1 MMLHFQQQMLR
12 YLALTTFV
20 FALSISTMVAQTR
33 TITGKITA
41 SSDGTGIPGVNIQV
55 KGTQKGT
62 SSNASGTY
70 SLEVSG
76 ASLVLSFTSIGFDAQ
91 EIKVGNRNVVD
102 VVMTSS
108 TQELNEVV
116 VTALGIKLEYKSTN
130 FLMTGCKKPF
140 TTFGCRFTLPPS
152 AHTFRCFKKVR

>member
-1 MMLHFQQQMLR
+1 MMSHFQQQMLR

-62 SSNASGTY
+62 SSNANGTY

-76 ASLVLSFTSIGFDAQ
+76 ASLVLSYTSIGFDAQ

-102 VVMTSS
+102 VVMSSS

-116 VTALGIKLEYKSTN
+116 VTALGIKREEKS
-130 FLMTGCKKPF
+130 
-140 TTFGCRFTLPPS
+140 
-152 AHTFRCFKKVR
+152 